1 MGKAMTMRNRQTG
14 LTAVGM
20 VLLLSCIAFFAL
32 IVIRLLPMYIESFKV
47 QAAIDSL
54 KEEQEIGTKTPMQV
68 RELLLKR
75 MNVDDVAHVS
85 AENVA
90 ISREGNTIKID
101 VNYEV
106 RSPFFSNI
114 ELIGTYAKQG
124 EVQL

>member
-1 MGKAMTMRNRQTG
+1 MTPRNRQTG

-54 KEEQEIGTKTPMQV
+54 KEEQDIGAKTPMQI

-75 MNVDDVAHVS
+75 LSVDDVAHVS
-85 AENVA
+85 TENVV

-114 ELIGTYAKQG
+114 ELIGTYAKHG
-124 EVQL
+124 EVSF